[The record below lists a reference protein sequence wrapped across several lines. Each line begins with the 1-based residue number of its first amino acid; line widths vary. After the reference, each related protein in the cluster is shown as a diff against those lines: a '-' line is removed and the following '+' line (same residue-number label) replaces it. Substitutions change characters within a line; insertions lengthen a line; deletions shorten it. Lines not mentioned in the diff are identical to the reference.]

1 VREFVDYGCRHNFD
15 AFIDPGEL
23 VKTITCDG
31 VASFPIGKQLRRS
44 SIVTDVVLTFN
55 PPS

>member
-44 SIVTDVVLTFN
+44 SIVTDVLLTFN